1 MILREHDGGP
11 LRYVTVEPDDY
22 SEGAEYPL
30 VVLLHGYGAHM
41 GDLAPV
47 APAID
52 PDGYVYAF
60 PNAPHPLDTG
70 FGPVGFAW
78 AFFPPQEEDDAA
90 AESEGLIHDFMDD
103 VQERLGV
110 PDGRVVLG
118 GFSQGGMMTL
128 SVGLESPD
136 RFRGLAVLSGRL
148 MDDDALGDAPESRT
162 QPIFIAHG
170 ADDEIIPVEEGR
182 RTRDSLRQHGY
193 APEYHEYGMGHE
205 IGQNEL
211 ADLARWLHA
220 VLPPG
225 GSS

>member
-22 SEGAEYPL
+22 TDGSPYPL

-41 GDLAPV
+41 GDLATV

-52 PDGYVYAF
+52 PHGYVYAF

-78 AFFPPQEEDDAA
+78 AFFPPEADDDAA
-90 AESEGLIHDFMDD
+90 AESEGLLHDFMDD
-103 VQERLGV
+103 VEERLGV
-110 PDGRVVLG
+110 ADGQVVLG

-128 SVGLESPD
+128 RVGLGSPD

-148 MDDDALGDAPESRT
+148 MDDTLDDLPSRRA

-170 ADDEIIPVEEGR
+170 ADDEIIPVAEGR
-182 RTRDSLRQHGY
+182 RARDALRQQGY
-193 APEYHEYGMGHE
+193 APEYHEYDMAHE
-205 IGQNEL
+205 IGPDEV

-225 GSS
+225 GAA